1 MTTSAPPKATY
12 RVIDAYDH
20 PHGGRILRLRLGKGE
35 TLRVKDLKNSTMTA
49 TSADGREERVT
60 VAGFALFGGKP
71 SDSRLARTGRV
82 DIHVAGEVARQ
93 VAVGW
98 TVSGPA

>member
-35 TLRVKDLKNSTMTA
+35 ALRVKDLKGSTMTA
-49 TSADGREERVT
+49 TSADGREKQVT

-82 DIHVAGEVARQ
+82 DIHVAGDAAREVG
-93 VAVGW
+93 VGW
-98 TVSGPA
+98 TVAGPA

>member
-1 MTTSAPPKATY
+1 
-12 RVIDAYDH
+12 VIDAYDH

-35 TLRVKDLKNSTMTA
+35 TLRVKDLRNSTMTA

-82 DIHVAGEVARQ
+82 DIHVAGDVARQ

>member
-35 TLRVKDLKNSTMTA
+35 ALRVKELKGCAMIA
-49 TSADGREERVT
+49 TSPDGIEGHIT
-60 VAGFALFGGKP
+60 VGGFALFGGRP

-82 DIHVAGEVARQ
+82 DVHVTGEAARL
-93 VAVGW
+93 VEFGW
-98 TVSGPA
+98 TLAGPA